1 MEKAVAIYEKVWQL
15 LKKSMPNS
23 KTDPLAIA
31 SANPH
36 VGDLMDEYNRSMV
49 NSSQGNLVTKFDN
62 IRFARWQGQTDDG
75 KKHSESRPE
84 GSPAWP
90 FEGSSDVRTRLID
103 STCNELTTLLCAAFE
118 KAEIRA
124 NPNELSDASVS
135 SIATTLLRWVRDCKM
150 PQQLRKEAELAAQY
164 AFQYGWTAFF
174 VGWQQNISKRTQTIT
189 MDEVIQMAQQS
200 GIPAL
205 LELPNMIMTAPE
217 QAAGMIAMA
226 LSGIDEKEAKRM
238 VSELAATGQSS
249 YSEEYV
255 SRNLPE
261 IVALKPWDEI
271 VFPPEAADLQRARV
285 IFRRTWMSEVE
296 LREKITTEGWNPDWV
311 ERALQQI
318 GRNSSLYN
326 INLLPTTTMLVYNGL
341 NYSNMV
347 EVVYCYTKSMD
358 GDAPAIFYTVICPQS
373 TSNRYED
380 ASAYAIHERLD
391 YAHGEYP
398 FVEFRREQLRRAVV
412 DTRGI
417 PELASTDQDEIKAQ
431 HDSIRD
437 YTAFSTLPPIK
448 VVKRIGAIN
457 KVGPGIALPV
467 TNQSDYTFMDPPARE
482 PSTAFNLISRVET
495 SHAAYFGTA
504 NVGVPQIKTQMLQ
517 QALVNSWLM
526 SWRSVFRQMF
536 ALCCQYMSSAEIQ
549 RITGG
554 ALPQNLSEIHNEFDL
569 NVRFDVMNMDRE
581 YVAQKIQFLTQISQ
595 LDSGGV
601 LNRNRLTEMMIQA
614 IAPEMAQELILN
626 QEQASQK
633 MFKDVQSDISLMLLG
648 NEALYQ
654 ENDPTAQ
661 TKLQYAQQIMQSNPK
676 AQAALQQDQSF
687 QALFE
692 NYVKSLQMSIMQQQ
706 NAQIGRIGVAPVQ
719 K

>member
-1 MEKAVAIYEKVWQL
+1 MAI
-15 LKKSMPNS
+15 S

-31 SANPH
+31 STVPH
-36 VGDLMDEYNRSMV
+36 VGDLMSEYNRAMV
-49 NSSQGNLVTKFDN
+49 NSSQGNLVTRFDD
-62 IRFARWQGQTDDG
+62 IRFARWSGQTSDG
-75 KKHSESRPE
+75 KKHSENRPE

-90 FEGSSDVRTRLID
+90 FEGASDVRNRLID
-103 STCNELTTLLCAAFE
+103 ATCNELTTLLCAAFE
-118 KAEIRA
+118 KADIRA
-124 NPNELSDASVS
+124 NPNELNDSAVS
-135 SIATTLLRWVRDCKM
+135 SIATSLLRWVRDCKM

-164 AFQYGWTAFF
+164 ALQYGWSAFF
-174 VGWQQNISKRTQTIT
+174 VGWQQNISKRTQSIT
-189 MDEVIQMAQQS
+189 MDQVIEMAMQS
-200 GIPAL
+200 GIPEL
-205 LELPNMIMTAPE
+205 VELPNMIMTAPE
-217 QAAGMIAMA
+217 QAAGMMQLA
-226 LSGIDEKEAKRM
+226 LVGVSEAETKRM
-238 VSELAATGQSS
+238 VNELATTGQTS

-261 IVALKPWDEI
+261 VVALKPWDEI

-296 LREKITTEGWNPDWV
+296 LREKITTEGWNADWV
-311 ERALQQI
+311 DRALQQL
-318 GRNSSLYN
+318 GKNSSLYN
-326 INLLPTTTMLVYNGL
+326 INLLPTTDMLVYNGL

-358 GDAPAIFYTVICPQS
+358 GDAPAIFYTVICPQA

-380 ASAYAIHERLD
+380 SSSYAIHERLD

-412 DTRGI
+412 DTRGV

-448 VVKRIGAIN
+448 VVKRIGSIN

-467 TNQSDYTFMDPPARE
+467 TNQNDYTFMDPPARE
-482 PSTAFNLISRVET
+482 PSTAFNLIARVEA
-495 SHAAYFGTA
+495 SHAAYFGTMSA
-504 NVGVPQIKTQMLQ
+504 AVHPMKTQMLQ
-517 QALVNSWLM
+517 QALINSWLM
-526 SWRSVFRQMF
+526 TWRSVFRQMF
-536 ALCCQYMSSAEIQ
+536 ALCCQYMTPQEIQ

-554 ALPQNLSEIHNEFDL
+554 SLPQNLSEIHNEFDL
-569 NVRFDVMNMDRE
+569 NVRFDVMNMDKE
-581 YVAQKIQFLTQISQ
+581 YVAQKIDFLTKISQ

-614 IAPEMAQELILN
+614 IAPEMAGELIMN

-633 MFKDVQSDISLMLLG
+633 MFKDVQTDIGMMLLG

-661 TKLQYAQQIMQSNPK
+661 TKLQYAQQIMQANPK
-676 AQAALQQDQSF
+676 AQSALQQDENF
-687 QALFE
+687 QALFQ
-692 NYVKSLQMSIMQQQ
+692 NYIKSLQMSVMQQQ
-706 NAQIGRIGVAPVQ
+706 NAQIGRIGVTPVAQ
-719 K
+719 QA